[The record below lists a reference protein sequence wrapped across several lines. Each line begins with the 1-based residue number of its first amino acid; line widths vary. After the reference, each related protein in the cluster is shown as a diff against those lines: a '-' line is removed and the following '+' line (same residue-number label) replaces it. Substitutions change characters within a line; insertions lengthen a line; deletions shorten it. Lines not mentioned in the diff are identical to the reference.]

1 MLQEKL
7 PSEEPLAVLDVGSVT
22 SSRGIGEHTP
32 TAAPTRDAGAE
43 GRLPRDR
50 VTLSPEA
57 RQQLRELQERDAHV
71 RQHEAAH
78 QAAGGDV
85 TGAASF
91 TYRTGPDGRSYAVG
105 GEVQVVAHPGRTPE
119 ETVAIARR
127 VRAAALAPAD
137 PSSADLDAAA
147 QAARLEQQAEQQ
159 RRQQASAPALPG
171 AAPDRAAPRPGAP
184 VGLERLVVRSPE
196 PAPIF

>member
-1 MLQEKL
+1 VRNER
-7 PSEEPLAVLDVGSVT
+7 EEQLDVLDVGSVT

-32 TAAPTRDAGAE
+32 TAAPRDDAGAS

-105 GEVQVVAHPGRTPE
+105 GEVRVVAHAGRTPD

-147 QAARLEQQAEQQ
+147 QAARLELQAEEQ
-159 RRQQASAPALPG
+159 RRQQASAPDGPG
-171 AAPDRAAPRPGAP
+171 ASPGADRGAPRTAPP